1 MYWYSMNT
9 VQYKGDDFLAQA
21 SRLIML
27 THIDMWLIGLHSQRY
42 FESFVRCVML
52 LHMPYAYNVWTNLIR
67 AVAKD

>member
-1 MYWYSMNT
+1 
-9 VQYKGDDFLAQA
+9 
-21 SRLIML
+21 ML